1 MIETSPPNVLV
12 STFHE
17 LALNLYRQQMG
28 EPDFS
33 SEGVFDRMAAHFIEH
48 WADKTAWLDLLVID
62 ESQDFKLEWVSALA
76 GQVKSDGKIYVLG
89 DSSQQ
94 IYKREPFDIAEAVQI
109 TCDDNFRSPSKV
121 VDDINRFKLTAHR
134 VQSRSGWP
142 GEPPVYTVHADSKA
156 ESLRA
161 IATCV
166 QKFIDIGYSPGQ
178 IVLVSFSGVKSSQIL
193 KELKVAGLK
202 LRKPTGT
209 FDAAGN
215 ALWTEGEL
223 LVDSVYRIKG
233 QSAPAV
239 IFCEV
244 DFDELNQH
252 TKSKLFVGMTR
263 AQIHL
268 EVLLTEKAANL
279 LASAV

>member
-1 MIETSPPNVLV
+1 
-12 STFHE
+12 
-17 LALNLYRQQMG
+17 
-28 EPDFS
+28 
-33 SEGVFDRMAAHFIEH
+33 
-48 WADKTAWLDLLVID
+48 
-62 ESQDFKLEWVSALA
+62 
-76 GQVKSDGKIYVLG
+76 
-89 DSSQQ
+89 
-94 IYKREPFDIAEAVQI
+94 
-109 TCDDNFRSPSKV
+109 
-121 VDDINRFKLTAHR
+121 
-134 VQSRSGWP
+134 
-142 GEPPVYTVHADSKA
+142 
-156 ESLRA
+156 
-161 IATCV
+161 
-166 QKFIDIGYSPGQ
+166 
-178 IVLVSFSGVKSSQIL
+178 
-193 KELKVAGLK
+193 LKVAGLK